1 MMSLTSIRSRPWK
14 LVGSVGLL
22 LLAGLA
28 RSTAE
33 FALFEPQRPPRP
45 FHVLVHRGES
55 RQAPENTRSAL
66 QRCIE
71 DSLEWAEIDLRLTK
85 DGQYILSHGETVV
98 DGTGKAWRIADH
110 SLSELLDVEVGSR
123 FAQHY
128 QGEKLLSLTDALK
141 LCRGHLNLYLD
152 AKAVEPASLVQAVLS
167 SGMEKQVVVYGDL
180 ALLRKVREVA
190 GDKIAL
196 MTKWRPGV
204 GGPDWA
210 TQEHL
215 AAVEIDAPDLTAEI
229 LQGFKKAGV
238 KVEVKVLGKWDEPQ
252 MWDRVIAT
260 GADWA
265 QTDLPEELM
274 FRAVW
279 VRLPKK
285 PVQISLHRGANRY
298 APENTLPAFTK
309 AVRMGVDFVEFDV
322 RTTQDGA
329 FYLLHDS
336 HLDRTTGHGG
346 TMDQFPEATIRQLSA
361 GARFGKPY
369 ADVKLPSLDE
379 FLSAVAGKVGLYFDA
394 KVIPPEALADALKR
408 SHATEQT
415 VVYQSPAYLNR
426 LKAIDPRIRGLAP
439 LEKVEDFPKLA
450 AEAKPYA
457 VDSEWDILS
466 QDMIAQCHAA
476 GVKVFSDS
484 LGKHERVEDYLQA
497 IDWGID
503 LIQTDHP
510 LRVLRA
516 IELRTAG
523 IDRVAP

>member
-1 MMSLTSIRSRPWK
+1 MITLSSIRRHGA
-14 LVGSVGLL
+14 LTGLVGLL
-22 LLAGLA
+22 FMAGLT
-28 RSTAE
+28 RSSAE
-33 FALFEPQRPPRP
+33 FNFFEPQRPPRP

-71 DSLEWAEIDLRLTK
+71 DNLEWAEIDLRLSK
-85 DGQYILSHGETVV
+85 DGHYILSHGATVE
-98 DGTGKAWRIADH
+98 DGAGKVWRIADH
-110 SLSELLDVEVGSR
+110 SLAELLEVEVGSR
-123 FAQHY
+123 FAQHF
-128 QGEKLLSLTDALK
+128 QGEKLLSFADALK

-152 AKAVEPASLVQAVLS
+152 CKAVEPASLVQAVLS
-167 SGMEKQVVVYGDL
+167 AGMEKQVVVYGDL
-180 ALLRKVREVA
+180 ALLQKIRDVA

-196 MTKWRPGV
+196 MTKWRPGSD
-204 GGPDWA
+204 GPDWA
-210 TQEHL
+210 TKEHL
-215 AAVEIDAPDLTAEI
+215 AAVEIDAPDLTPEI

-238 KVEVKVLGKWDEPQ
+238 KVEVKVLGKWDEPEI
-252 MWDRVIAT
+252 WDRVIAI

-274 FRAVW
+274 FRAEW
-279 VRLPKK
+279 VRLANK
-285 PVQISLHRGANRY
+285 PVLISLHRGANRY
-298 APENTLPAFTK
+298 APENTVPAFTK
-309 AVRMGVDFVEFDV
+309 AVRMGVNFVEFDV
-322 RTTQDGA
+322 RTTKDGA

-369 ADVKLPSLDE
+369 TDVKLPSLDE
-379 FLSAVAGKVGLYFDA
+379 FLGAVAGKVGLYFDA

-408 SHATEQT
+408 YQVTDQT
-415 VVYQSPAYLNR
+415 VVYQSPAYLTR

-439 LEKVEDFPKLA
+439 LEKVADFPKLV

-466 QDMIAQCHAA
+466 KDMIAQCHAA

-484 LGKHERVEDYLQA
+484 LGKHERVEDFLQA
-497 IDWGID
+497 MEWGID

-516 IELRTAG
+516 VELRTAG
-523 IDRVAP
+523 ISRVAP